1 MHDTR
6 NGLKL
11 VASGSCSFAYW
22 LFLAITFQR
31 KIFSKI
37 HALDEGKPKR
47 VPYVPYLGRRNERC
61 RQLSGNRQSRQRR
74 NPPAHARRGLIMHAI
89 TLYIYTCTCKHKKD
103 SHSNHVTTPQL
114 QYMYISGLQKQVE
127 WPRPFWSVPSV
138 GSLKRPKHS
147 IHNERSGTP
156 LMTRIT
162 INICN
167 INKLKP
173 IQCSYTAEHTRYCK
187 GP

>member
-1 MHDTR
+1 
-6 NGLKL
+6 
-11 VASGSCSFAYW
+11 
-22 LFLAITFQR
+22 
-31 KIFSKI
+31 
-37 HALDEGKPKR
+37 
-47 VPYVPYLGRRNERC
+47 
-61 RQLSGNRQSRQRR
+61 
-74 NPPAHARRGLIMHAI
+74 MHAI
-89 TLYIYTCTCKHKKD
+89 TIIIIHTCTCKHKKD

-147 IHNERSGTP
+147 IHKERLGTP

-167 INKLKP
+167 VNKLKP
-173 IQCSYTAEHTRYCK
+173 IQCTTHKALQGSIGAVDRPSSYGRLGSRMRRRRQEPPTCCSLSLSNSIFPPFLSITQTQHTHTSTYLLNQRHK
-187 GP
+187 THM